1 MTPSPLRAAPG
12 SVPGAPGSVPG
23 APASSRLTKN
33 VAILSL
39 PILLLL
45 IYTFTNPFS
54 TELSTSTFSLSQL
67 SPAQKTNIEAACRAL
82 NGFILKPGEEFSFN
96 RTVGPRTD
104 RRGYTQAPSYLGP
117 DSPRTFGG
125 GICLVSSAVYQTA
138 LKSNF
143 QITER
148 VPHLRT
154 IASVLPGL
162 DATVWYG
169 QADLRFRNTSSG
181 PIRIESTYTPSD
193 LHIRFLSSSKPK
205 SLPTIRR
212 MTKPTRDHILVQ
224 VFKESSGKS
233 TLVSRDLY
241 SLCR

>member
-1 MTPSPLRAAPG
+1 MKRQYT
-12 SVPGAPGSVPG
+12 
-23 APASSRLTKN
+23 
-33 VAILSL
+33 
-39 PILLLL
+39 LLLFL
-45 IYTFTNPFS
+45 PLFLVFLYYVTNPFAL
-54 TELSTSTFSLSQL
+54 ELASSTFSLNEL
-67 SPAQKTNIEAACRAL
+67 SPAQKTNIASASHAL

-96 RTVGPRTD
+96 RVVGPRTD
-104 RRGYTQAPSYLGP
+104 RRGYAQAPSYLGP

-138 LKSNF
+138 LKSNL

-154 IASVLPGL
+154 ISSVPPGL

-169 QADLRFRNTSSG
+169 QADLRFRNTAPN
-181 PIRIESTYTPSD
+181 PIRIETACTPSD
-193 LHIRFLSSSKPK
+193 LHIRFLAASKPQ

-224 VFKESSGKS
+224 VFSESAGNSK
-233 TLVSRDLY
+233 LVSRDLY
-241 SLCR
+241 SLSR